1 MLAAAAPS
9 DGRLPA
15 AGAGEGTA
23 ATGLGLL
30 SYCAPVRWRGWDG
43 QTPLMARGRRTTSG
57 RYLFTA
63 SGPPCSLL
71 ALVGLGYWVA
81 RVRSMDARCR
91 ATAHGHVIYYSV
103 LCTTPCTSP
112 SEAKQRPM
120 QVEPAAAGNLTGLH
134 TARSF
139 VHLSLSRWPT
149 GALQQHACMD
159 AAARR
164 TTTYGAAH
172 RLRPQHETGK
182 DLTVFF
188 MSNVLQASPRTFNIF
203 SDGFY

>member
-103 LCTTPCTSP
+103 LCTTPCKATTNASRASSSREPHWAAYCSIVRP
-112 SEAKQRPM
+112 S
-120 QVEPAAAGNLTGLH
+120 
-134 TARSF
+134 
-139 VHLSLSRWPT
+139 LSLSRWPT

-172 RLRPQHETGK
+172 RRRPQHETGK
-182 DLTVFF
+182 DLTVFLCPTYF
-188 MSNVLQASPRTFNIF
+188 KLALVRLIYFPTASTSPRQ
-203 SDGFY
+203 

>member
-1 MLAAAAPS
+1 MQAMLAAAAPS

-30 SYCAPVRWRGWDG
+30 GYCAPVRWRGWDG

-71 ALVGLGYWVA
+71 VALGSASAIDGCALQG
-81 RVRSMDARCR
+81 
-91 ATAHGHVIYYSV
+91 HGHVIYYSV

-139 VHLSLSRWPT
+139 VHLSLSLAGR
-149 GALQQHACMD
+149 LVRYSSMHAWISLSC
-159 AAARR
+159 RR
-164 TTTYGAAH
+164 STEFIDWCPRSRD
-172 RLRPQHETGK
+172 RLA
-182 DLTVFF
+182 DLNYYYVINDVFLCGLSF
-188 MSNVLQASPRTFNIF
+188 FPVAGM
-203 SDGFY
+203 